1 MSSKNVFSTCA
12 AWLQVNGTSE
22 ALTSTIK
29 ATITVLTNK
38 GREFK
43 TVGTVLAKSGCWS
56 FLKGGFVLENEPIDS
71 LSSRLYFEVSAYL
84 SQTYCAL
91 KTI

>member
-1 MSSKNVFSTCA
+1 MSSKNAFCTCA

-29 ATITVLTNK
+29 ATITVVTNK

-43 TVGTVLAKSGCWS
+43 TIGTVLAKSGCWS

-71 LSSRLYFEVSAYL
+71 LSSRLYFEVSVIL
-84 SQTYCAL
+84 ITNIL
-91 KTI
+91 HT